1 MTRDELITRLKG
13 YEWADF
19 ECKKAR
25 NDVPKDA
32 YSTVSAFANTQ
43 GGWLVFGVS
52 ENNGQLEV
60 TGVDPA
66 AFDRVQDAFLTTL
79 RSGQKLNRIIY
90 AEPHVYE
97 LEGKRILVFFIPESG
112 RYQKPIYLSGKPRE
126 SYVRR
131 AARDDRM
138 TANDLQRFLRAGA
151 EQSWD
156 NVGLQ
161 DFTIESSI
169 DGETLK
175 WYQDQFYRRNQEQ
188 RQISD
193 PVEFLLEWNF
203 IAHQSGKPALTR
215 AAILLF
221 GLDRCVRAL
230 LPRPVLDYQ
239 RIDTR
244 FENWS
249 AEERWHDRLVF
260 EENLFKTWRGLIA
273 KYSRLAEHPFKLDPA
288 TLRRNDDP
296 PDYIAF
302 REATINLL
310 IHQDYGD
317 QNRKASL
324 KWFTD
329 RIVFWNP
336 GDAYATTAQLLES
349 NEKEIRNP
357 LIVNAFRRIGL
368 SDQAGTGIRAILRN
382 WNELGWRPPEFVN
395 DKASKSFQLSLR
407 LEPLVTEAME
417 RLKAGLG
424 VRLSPE
430 QSAVLALIARQ
441 AQITVVD
448 AGMVTGANLK
458 SAHDALA
465 YLCQQQLLTRL
476 DDDTYVLAEPIRAR
490 LEQPGSATGQEKLH
504 ENEQTHSEQDYP
516 ASTRQ
521 VPGKYL
527 ASALQV
533 ANALK
538 TESKPM
544 SRAELQQLLGLSDRE
559 HFSEEYLQPTLTSG
573 LVEMTIPGKPRSS
586 KQKYRLT
593 ALGEKV
599 LESMK

>member
-1 MTRDELITRLKG
+1 MTRDELIARLKG

-19 ECKKAR
+19 ECKKAQR
-25 NDVPKDA
+25 EIPKES
-32 YSTVSAFANTQ
+32 YVTVSAFANTQ

-52 ENNGQLEV
+52 EKNGQLQV
-60 TGVDPA
+60 TGIDPA
-66 AFDRVQDAFLTTL
+66 AFDHVQDAFLTTL

-97 LEGKRILVFFIPESG
+97 LDGKRILAFFIPESG
-112 RYQKPIYLSGKPRE
+112 RYQKPVYLNGNLRE
-126 SYVRR
+126 SFIRR
-131 AARDDRM
+131 AARDERM
-138 TANDLQRFLRAGA
+138 TENELQRFLRDGA

-156 NVGLQ
+156 SVGLQ
-161 DFTIESSI
+161 DFTIESNI
-169 DGETLK
+169 DEETLK

-203 IAHQSGKPALTR
+203 IVHQAGIPTLTR

-221 GLDRCVRAL
+221 GIDRCVRAL

-249 AEERWHDRLVF
+249 ADERWHDRLVF
-260 EENLFKTWRGLIA
+260 EENLFKTWRELVA

-302 REATINLL
+302 REAIINLL

-382 WNELGWRPPEFVN
+382 WNELGRRPPEFAN
-395 DKASKSFQLSLR
+395 DKAGKSFQLTLR
-407 LEPLVTEAME
+407 QEPLVTEAME
-417 RLKAGLG
+417 RFKAGLG

-430 QSAVLALIARQ
+430 QAAVLALAARQ
-441 AQITVVD
+441 TKVTVVD
-448 AGMVTGANLK
+448 AGMVTVVNLK
-458 SAHDALA
+458 MAHDALA

-476 DDDTYVLAEPIRAR
+476 DDDIYVLAEPIRAR
-490 LEQPGSATGQEKLH
+490 LEQINSKITQQELH
-504 ENEQTHSEQDYP
+504 KNEQTPSEQNHP
-516 ASTRQ
+516 TSTRQ
-521 VPGKYL
+521 VPGKYP

-538 TESKPM
+538 TGNKPM
-544 SRAELQQLLGLSDRE
+544 SRAELQQLLGFSDRE
-559 HFSEEYLQPTLTSG
+559 HFSKEYLQPALTSG
-573 LVEMTIPGKPRSS
+573 LVEMTIPGKLRSS

-599 LESMK
+599 LESIK

>member
-1 MTRDELITRLKG
+1 MTRDELIARLKG

-19 ECKKAR
+19 ECKKAQR
-25 NDVPKDA
+25 EIPKES
-32 YSTVSAFANTQ
+32 YVTVSAFANTQ
-43 GGWLVFGVS
+43 SGWLVFGVS
-52 ENNGQLEV
+52 EKNGQLQV
-60 TGVDPA
+60 TGIDPA

-97 LEGKRILVFFIPESG
+97 LDGKRILAFFIPESG
-112 RYQKPIYLSGKPRE
+112 RYQKPVYLNGNPRE
-126 SYVRR
+126 SYIRR
-131 AARDDRM
+131 AARDERM
-138 TANDLQRFLRAGA
+138 TDNELQRFLRDGA
-151 EQSWD
+151 DQSWD
-156 NVGLQ
+156 SVGLQ
-161 DFTIESSI
+161 NFSVESSI
-169 DGETLK
+169 DAETLK

-203 IAHQSGKPALTR
+203 IVHQGGTPTLTR

-221 GLDRCVRAL
+221 GIDRCVRAL
-230 LPRPVLDYQ
+230 LLRPVLDYQ

-249 AEERWHDRLVF
+249 ADERWHDRLVF
-260 EENLFKTWRGLIA
+260 EENLFKTWRGLVA

-302 REATINLL
+302 REAAINLL

-395 DKASKSFQLSLR
+395 DKAGKSFQLSLR
-407 LEPLVTEAME
+407 QEPLVTEAME
-417 RLKAGLG
+417 RFKAGLG

-430 QSAVLALIARQ
+430 QAAVLALAARQ
-441 AQITVVD
+441 AKVTVVD
-448 AGMVTGANLK
+448 AGMVTAANLK
-458 SAHDALA
+458 MAHDALA
-465 YLCQQQLLTRL
+465 HLCQQQLLTRL
-476 DDDTYVLAEPIRAR
+476 DDDIYVLAEPIRAR
-490 LEQPGSATGQEKLH
+490 LEQIDSATAQQELH
-504 ENEQTHSEQDYP
+504 ENKQTPSEQNHLT
-516 ASTRQ
+516 STRQ
-521 VPGKYL
+521 VPDKYPT
-527 ASALQV
+527 SALQV
-533 ANALK
+533 ADALK
-538 TESKPM
+538 TGNKSM
-544 SRAELQQLLGLSDRE
+544 SRAELQELLGLSDRE
-559 HFSEEYLQPTLTSG
+559 HFSKEYLQLALTSG
-573 LVEMTIPGKPRSS
+573 LVEMTIPDKLRSS